1 MLTEQRHNPQIFSQL
16 ELERRRPATLLR
28 ERRTQGKGSKEGE
41 GEDSG
46 KELQLYALFGLLS
59 VSEKKNKNRNERLF
73 DETPASLRLRVI
85 LSLVPGD
92 WRGMGRGGPPGK
104 VPVAQ

>member
-73 DETPASLRLRVI
+73 DETPWSGWIKANTST
-85 LSLVPGD
+85 
-92 WRGMGRGGPPGK
+92 PPT
-104 VPVAQ
+104 AIYYWSTIS